1 MASSTNQYYHDQY
14 KNYQN
19 AAERYKQIAEQNSGE
34 KGYQKAYQTAKRDAA
49 EISDAQ
55 AGRAANQAETGYRR
69 AGLSR
74 AESAALAGN
83 QNAQA
88 YQNSYGQN
96 FQNQQNQMNAQQA
109 NAVNAASNYANQQ
122 GQMTQMQQQEGQNEF
137 GRTWDNV
144 ANITGTASNLLGAFV
159 SSDSRLKMDIKNISA
174 QECSDKIGAIL
185 DRHKKRDYREL
196 CVNCKR

>member
-1 MASSTNQYYHDQY
+1 MASSTNQYYKDQY

-19 AAERYKQIAEQNSGE
+19 AAERYKEIAEKNSGE
-34 KGYQKAYQTAKRDAA
+34 KGYQKSYQTAKKDAA
-49 EISDAQ
+49 EMSDIQ
-55 AGRAANQAETGYRR
+55 AGKAANQAETGYRR
-69 AGLSR
+69 AGLSK

-122 GQMTQMQQQEGQNEF
+122 GQMTQMQQQEGQNEYDRKW
-137 GRTWDNV
+137 GNWGN
-144 ANITGTASNLLGAFV
+144 ALGIGGSFLKLA
-159 SSDSRLKMDIKNISA
+159 SDSRLKMDIKNISA

-185 DRHKKRDYREL
+185 DRHKKHDYHEL

>member
-1 MASSTNQYYHDQY
+1 MASSTNQYYKEQY

-34 KGYQKAYQTAKRDAA
+34 KGYQKSYQTAKKDAA
-49 EISDAQ
+49 EISDIQ
-55 AGRAANQAETGYRR
+55 AGKAANQAETGYRR
-69 AGLSR
+69 AGLSK

-96 FQNQQNQMNAQQA
+96 FQNQQNQMNTQQA

-122 GQMTQMQQQEGQNEF
+122 GQMTQMQQQEGQNEYDRKW
-137 GRTWDNV
+137 GNWGN
-144 ANITGTASNLLGAFV
+144 ALGIGGSFLKIA
-159 SSDSRLKMDIKNISA
+159 SDSRLKMDIKNISA

-185 DRHKKRDYREL
+185 DRHKKHDYHEL

>member
-1 MASSTNQYYHDQY
+1 MASSTNQYYKDQY
-14 KNYQN
+14 ENYQN

-34 KGYQKAYQTAKRDAA
+34 KGYQKAYQTAKKDAA
-49 EISDAQ
+49 EISDTQ

-69 AGLSR
+69 AGLSK

-96 FQNQQNQMNAQQA
+96 FQNQQNQMNSQQA

-122 GQMTQMQQQEGQNEF
+122 GQMAQMQQQEGQNEYERKW
-137 GRTWDNV
+137 GNWGN
-144 ANITGTASNLLGAFV
+144 ALGIGSSLVKAA
-159 SSDSRLKMDIKNISA
+159 SDSRLKMDIKNISA
-174 QECSDKIGAIL
+174 QENSDRIGKIL
-185 DRHKKRDYREL
+185 DRHKKHDYHEL

>member
-1 MASSTNQYYHDQY
+1 MASSTNQYYKDQY
-14 KNYQN
+14 ENYQN

-34 KGYQKAYQTAKRDAA
+34 KGYQKAYQTAKKDAA
-49 EISDAQ
+49 EISDTQ

-69 AGLSR
+69 AGLSK

-109 NAVNAASNYANQQ
+109 NAVNAASNYTNQQ
-122 GQMTQMQQQEGQNEF
+122 GQMTQMQQQEGQNEYDRRWGNWGNAF
-137 GRTWDNV
+137 GIAGNFLKV
-144 ANITGTASNLLGAFV
+144 A
-159 SSDSRLKMDIKNISA
+159 SDSRLKMDIKNISA
-174 QECSDKIGAIL
+174 QECSDKIRAIL
-185 DRHKKRDYREL
+185 DRHKKRDYHEL

>member
-1 MASSTNQYYHDQY
+1 MASSTNQEYYNQY
-14 KNYQN
+14 NNYRS

-34 KGYQKAYQTAKRDAA
+34 KGYQKSYQTAKRDAA
-49 EISDAQ
+49 ELSDVQ

-122 GQMTQMQQQEGQNEF
+122 GQMTQMQQQEGQNKF
-137 GRTWDNV
+137 GRSWSNWGNALGIAGNFLKV
-144 ANITGTASNLLGAFV
+144 A
-159 SSDSRLKMDIKNISA
+159 SDSRLKMDIKNISA

-185 DRHKKRDYREL
+185 DRHKKHDYREL

>member
-1 MASSTNQYYHDQY
+1 MASSTNQYYKEQY

-19 AAERYKQIAEQNSGE
+19 AAERYKEIAEKNSGE
-34 KGYQKAYQTAKRDAA
+34 KGYQKSYQTAKKDAA
-49 EISDAQ
+49 EISDIQ
-55 AGRAANQAETGYRR
+55 AGKAANQAETGYRR
-69 AGLSR
+69 AGLSK

-122 GQMTQMQQQEGQNEF
+122 GQMTQMQQQEGQNEYDRKW
-137 GRTWDNV
+137 GNWGN
-144 ANITGTASNLLGAFV
+144 ALGIGGSFLKIA
-159 SSDSRLKMDIKNISA
+159 SDSRLKMDIKNISA

-185 DRHKKRDYREL
+185 DRHKKHDYHEL

>member
-1 MASSTNQYYHDQY
+1 MASSTNQYYKDQY

-34 KGYQKAYQTAKRDAA
+34 KGYQKSYQTAKRDAA
-49 EISDAQ
+49 ELSDVQ

-69 AGLSR
+69 AGLSK

-122 GQMTQMQQQEGQNEF
+122 GQMTQMQQQEGQNEYDRRWGNWGNAF
-137 GRTWDNV
+137 GIAGNFLKV
-144 ANITGTASNLLGAFV
+144 A
-159 SSDSRLKMDIKNISA
+159 SDSRLKMDIKNISA

-185 DRHKKRDYREL
+185 DRHKKRDYHEL